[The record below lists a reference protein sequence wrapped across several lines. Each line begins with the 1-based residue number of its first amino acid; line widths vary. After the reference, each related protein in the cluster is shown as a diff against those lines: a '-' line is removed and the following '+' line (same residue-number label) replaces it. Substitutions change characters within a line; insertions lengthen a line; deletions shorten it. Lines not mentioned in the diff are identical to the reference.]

1 MIWEKRRFQF
11 FVLLL
16 LAFIWG
22 SSYILMKT
30 GLKSFSHNQVAA
42 IRIVLASSVLM
53 PLSIKNLKFL
63 KRKDV
68 PGLLVAGFLGS
79 FIPAFLFTLAQTR
92 IQSSLAGMLNSLT
105 PVFTLLVG
113 ILFFKTK
120 TGWFQVLGLL
130 LGLSGAVWLISLGEG
145 VSLKNINPY
154 ALFIVLATLVY
165 GININVVKTRLTHLT
180 GAQITSLSFMFLWPP
195 AVIYLLTTG
204 FQPVLEHQGWPY
216 HLLALGAL
224 GIIGTALS
232 MLMLNSLIRYTPAV
246 FATSVSYIIPIF
258 AIGWGLL
265 DGEHITLLQIVCMGI
280 ILLGV
285 YLINRINR

>member
-11 FVLLL
+11 FILLL

-30 GLKSFSHNQVAA
+30 GLKSFSHNQAAA

-68 PGLLVAGFLGS
+68 PGLMIAGYLGS
-79 FIPAFLFTLAQTR
+79 FFPAFLFTMAQTR

-120 TGWFQVLGLL
+120 TGWIQVLGLL

-195 AVIYLLTTG
+195 AVIYLITTD
-204 FQPVLEHQGWPY
+204 FQPVLAHPGWPY
-216 HLLALGAL
+216 HLLALGTL
-224 GIIGTALS
+224 GIIGTAVS

-258 AIGWGLL
+258 AISWGLL
-265 DGEHITLLQIVCMGI
+265 DGEHITLLQIACMGI

-285 YLINRINR
+285 YLINRVNR